1 MGHLSAGIEVSPD
14 CLLPDPS
21 SSQGSASGVLGPGL
35 CVVGRLMA
43 ESPFCQAMGAFLSSS
58 MSLPSAEDQLRS
70 YVEHLLEGVQG

>member
-1 MGHLSAGIEVSPD
+1 
-14 CLLPDPS
+14 
-21 SSQGSASGVLGPGL
+21 
-35 CVVGRLMA
+35 MA